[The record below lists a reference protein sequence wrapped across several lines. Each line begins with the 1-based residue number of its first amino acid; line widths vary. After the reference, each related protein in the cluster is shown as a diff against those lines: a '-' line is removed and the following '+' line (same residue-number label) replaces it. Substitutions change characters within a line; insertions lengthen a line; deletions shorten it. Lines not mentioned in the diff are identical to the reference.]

1 MVRNFGYVLAAY
13 AIIWGLLAVYL
24 GRMTIRFARL
34 KKEYSH
40 LKKYQPDTGIQEG

>member
-1 MVRNFGYVLAAY
+1 MLKNFGYVLAAY
-13 AIIWGLLAVYL
+13 AIIWGLLAFYL

-40 LKKYQPDTGIQEG
+40 LKEYQPGLGNQEN